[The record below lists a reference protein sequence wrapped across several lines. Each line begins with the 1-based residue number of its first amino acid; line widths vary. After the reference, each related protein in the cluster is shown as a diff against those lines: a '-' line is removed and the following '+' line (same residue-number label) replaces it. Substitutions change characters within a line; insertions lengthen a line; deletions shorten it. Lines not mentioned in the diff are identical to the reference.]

1 MPINSKLSSL
11 FIMQGKAWLI
21 RKSRLPMRFPFRF
34 AGISVSKKGERI
46 PSSIVLLRLI
56 LFLDIDVES
65 LREEVDLCVPVST
78 FKEDIVSSDVTVYTS
93 FGIRFMQSAGNGW
106 VKLNSVSDVSVDKSF
121 VANLCKL
128 FTDNQLDPI
137 HLTVFWRTVS
147 DSIFQQNL

>member
-1 MPINSKLSSL
+1 M
-11 FIMQGKAWLI
+11 F
-21 RKSRLPMRFPFRF
+21 RYLP
-34 AGISVSKKGERI
+34 
-46 PSSIVLLRLI
+46 
-56 LFLDIDVES
+56 
-65 LREEVDLCVPVST
+65 

-137 HLTVFWRTVS
+137 HLTDVLENS
-147 DSIFQQNL
+147 L